1 MCVPAMLTLVLGVP
15 PLQPELLSLA
25 GSNAEADVQSRD
37 SISAFWQPQA
47 YSKDSVGGVTTVTMH
62 ELSVRYDTSMVR
74 DDASMVLRLV
84 PGGSLH
90 DDVVP
95 LNEAWFPQG
104 NQCCLSDDDTQCKDQ
119 VPIAA
124 AQIDATSRHDPRC
137 PACSWNVLMSTCV
150 DKPSKDKS
158 KATSSKKLSKKS
170 SNLWRGAFE
179 TAVCVPTWYGDM
191 FERGVSAYFM
201 DWLAHYKAIGASRA
215 YIHAEGPEP
224 EWLPGAIAS
233 RGPSSLLEV
242 VWVHLE
248 PIGTVQNLWYHGQMW
263 ALNDCPKRAHADG
276 FPWVLSLDADEMLT
290 FVDPSLTIPAY
301 LHGLGSSIGDFDAVL
316 FESVVTP
323 LTRKCHSAED
333 YSCAVMEHTA
343 PDSHPKHLVS
353 TARVLVLNIHFISE
367 YGLEGEEPGAGAACI
382 SDDSSAS
389 EKHAEG
395 KRRENGTIAGV
406 ERRHCKLHRELPTTA
421 WMRHMK
427 GHAEVAGGELCAS
440 CVVRHKAS

>member
-1 MCVPAMLTLVLGVP
+1 MG
-15 PLQPELLSLA
+15 
-25 GSNAEADVQSRD
+25 
-37 SISAFWQPQA
+37 
-47 YSKDSVGGVTTVTMH
+47 
-62 ELSVRYDTSMVR
+62 
-74 DDASMVLRLV
+74 
-84 PGGSLH
+84 
-90 DDVVP
+90 
-95 LNEAWFPQG
+95 
-104 NQCCLSDDDTQCKDQ
+104 
-119 VPIAA
+119 
-124 AQIDATSRHDPRC
+124 
-137 PACSWNVLMSTCV
+137 
-150 DKPSKDKS
+150 
-158 KATSSKKLSKKS
+158 
-170 SNLWRGAFE
+170 
-179 TAVCVPTWYGDM
+179 
-191 FERGVSAYFM
+191 
-201 DWLAHYKAIGASRA
+201 
-215 YIHAEGPEP
+215 
-224 EWLPGAIAS
+224 
-233 RGPSSLLEV
+233 
-242 VWVHLE
+242 
-248 PIGTVQNLWYHGQMW
+248 
-263 ALNDCPKRAHADG
+263 G

-367 YGLEGEEPGAGAACI
+367 YGLEGE
-382 SDDSSAS
+382 
-389 EKHAEG
+389 KHAEG